1 MGASADARAHPHALA
16 VDVKGWLPGPNLRA
30 CWQQA
35 SAAARRPTCE
45 SCSAQSSAPRES
57 SPRSAV
63 PPASPTAML
72 RPTLSQ
78 GAAAALPTGVAPRHR
93 AASRT
98 NASSRKTG
106 MRSRSSML
114 TSNCTA
120 PSGLDHM
127 PLSTQ
132 PTPTDRALVVGAG
145 RGRGRRKRTPRT
157 RLQGQR
163 VCRQHCAVR
172 PSGTQGCGA
181 GRSASR
187 TNTQRA
193 GAAAARQ
200 RNAAQAKTACRP
212 PRLVRGRGER
222 ACGDRSRRSDPH
234 LRGACRVVRTARHT
248 GVAAPLKATP
258 AQAHTLRMPAHALR
272 GRFGLGSS
280 AHVGKRA
287 GGHGLSGARRRTSHS
302 ARCAHGTPMRHGI
315 PCGTVSHAARYPM
328 RHGIPCV
335 ARAHAHYPLSVG
347 AGPFGL

>member
-1 MGASADARAHPHALA
+1 MGVSADAHAHPHALA

-45 SCSAQSSAPRES
+45 SCSARSSAPRES

-72 RPTLSQ
+72 GPTLSQ

-93 AASRT
+93 AASSA

-127 PLSTQ
+127 PFSTQ
-132 PTPTDRALVVGAG
+132 PPDRPTPC
-145 RGRGRRKRTPRT
+145 GRRRPRP
-157 RLQGQR
+157 RP
-163 VCRQHCAVR
+163 RQTQTDASHSAARPADVPAACAGA
-172 PSGTQGCGA
+172 PGTQGCDA

-193 GAAAARQ
+193 RAATARQ

-234 LRGACRVVRTARHT
+234 LRGACRVVHTARHT

-287 GGHGLSGARRRTSHS
+287 NGHGLSGARRRT
-302 ARCAHGTPMRHGI
+302 
-315 PCGTVSHAARYPM
+315 
-328 RHGIPCV
+328 
-335 ARAHAHYPLSVG
+335 
-347 AGPFGL
+347 